1 LPALAGSTRFL
12 YMTKKKYFFTVLI
25 LGCLT
30 ALSPFSIDMYLPGF
44 PDIAKSLNTTTAE
57 VALSLSSFFIG
68 LAGGQL
74 LYGPLLDRFG
84 RKPPLYVG
92 LAVYIVASAGCFLVT
107 DIETLII
114 LRFVQAI
121 GSCVAGVA
129 SMAMVRD
136 LFPVE
141 ENAKVFALLIL
152 VLGASPMVAPT
163 VGGYITAAFNWHL
176 IFIIL
181 GIMGALLIPAVVWLP
196 DTYKPNRNLSLKPAP
211 IISSF
216 WEVAKTPQ
224 FFTYALAGAFSFMG
238 LFVYVS
244 GSPMVFMEIFKV
256 GAKTYGWIFA
266 GLSIGFIGASQLNNV
281 LLKKFTSEQIAR
293 AALTVQVIS
302 SIIFFTGSI
311 YGVFGLAGTIAMIFV
326 MLCCVGTTNPNAS
339 ALSLAPFSNNAGTAS
354 SLLGALQ
361 LGLGSF
367 GTMLVS
373 YFHSPTTLPMAGI
386 MAGSACV
393 ALLVLLIGRRFV
405 KHKVEAS
412 GVVVTGH

>member
-1 LPALAGSTRFL
+1 
-12 YMTKKKYFFTVLI
+12 MTKKKYFLTVLI

-44 PDIAKSLNTTTAE
+44 PDIAKSLNTTTAQ
-57 VALSLSSFFIG
+57 VALSLSSYFIG

-84 RKPPLYVG
+84 RKPPLYIG
-92 LAVYIVASAGCFLVT
+92 LAVYIAASAGCFMSA
-107 DIETLII
+107 DINTLIV
-114 LRFVQAI
+114 LRFIQAV
-121 GSCVAGVA
+121 GGCAAGVA
-129 SMAMVRD
+129 SMTMVRD

-163 VGGYITAAFNWHL
+163 AGGYITAAFNWHL
-176 IFIIL
+176 IFVVL
-181 GIMGALLIPAVVWLP
+181 GIMGLLLIPAVIWLP
-196 DTYKPNRNLSLKPAP
+196 DTYKPNLNYSLKPAP
-211 IISSF
+211 IINSF
-216 WEVAKTPQ
+216 WEVARTPQ

-244 GSPMVFMEIFKV
+244 GSPMVFMELFRV
-256 GAKTYGWIFA
+256 EAKTYGWIFA
-266 GLSIGFIGASQLNNV
+266 GLSIGFIGASQINNV

-293 AALTVQVIS
+293 TALTVQVIS
-302 SIIFFTGSI
+302 SVIFFTGSS
-311 YGVFGLAGTIAMIFV
+311 YGVFGLAGTIAMIFI

-339 ALSLAPFSNNAGTAS
+339 ALSLAPFSQNAGTAS

-367 GTMLVS
+367 GTMLIS
-373 YFHSPTTLPMAGI
+373 YFNIPTTLPMAGI
-386 MAGSACV
+386 MAASASI
-393 ALLVLLIGRRFV
+393 ALLVLLVGSRFIKNKV
-405 KHKVEAS
+405 KAKGA
-412 GVVVTGH
+412 VVAGH

>member
-1 LPALAGSTRFL
+1 
-12 YMTKKKYFFTVLI
+12 MTKRKYFFTVLI
-25 LGCLT
+25 LGALT

-44 PDIAKSLNTTTAE
+44 PDIAKSLNTTTAQ
-57 VALSLSSFFIG
+57 VALSLSSYFIG

-84 RKPPLYVG
+84 RKPPLYIG
-92 LAVYIVASAGCFLVT
+92 LAVYIAASAGCFMSS
-107 DIETLII
+107 DIETLIM
-114 LRFVQAI
+114 LRFIQAV
-121 GSCVAGVA
+121 GGCAAGVA
-129 SMAMVRD
+129 SMTMVRD

-152 VLGASPMVAPT
+152 VLGASPMIAPT
-163 VGGYITAAFNWHL
+163 VGGYVTAAFNWHL
-176 IFIIL
+176 IFVIL
-181 GIMGALLIPAVVWLP
+181 GIMGLLLIPAVIWLP
-196 DTYKPNRNLSLKPAP
+196 DTYKPNPNYSLKPAP
-211 IISSF
+211 IINSF
-216 WEVAKTPQ
+216 WDVAKTPQ
-224 FFTYALAGAFSFMG
+224 FITYALAGALSFMG

-256 GAKTYGWIFA
+256 GAKAYGWIFA

-281 LLKKFTSEQIAR
+281 FLKKFTSEQIAR
-293 AALTVQVIS
+293 TALTVQVIS
-302 SIIFFTGSI
+302 SVIFFTGSL
-311 YGVFGLAGTIAMIFV
+311 YGLFGLAGTIAMIFI

-339 ALSLAPFSNNAGTAS
+339 ALSLAPFAENVGTAA

-386 MAGSACV
+386 MAASASI
-393 ALLVLLIGRRFV
+393 ALLVLLIGSRFI
-405 KHKVEAS
+405 KHKVKA
-412 GVVVTGH
+412 TGAVAVGH

>member
-1 LPALAGSTRFL
+1 
-12 YMTKKKYFFTVLI
+12 MTKKKYFFTVLI

-44 PDIAKSLNTTTAE
+44 PDIAKSLNTTTAQ
-57 VALSLSSFFIG
+57 VALSLSSYFIG

-84 RKPPLYVG
+84 RKPPLYIG
-92 LAVYIVASAGCFLVT
+92 LVVYIVASAGCFMSA
-107 DIETLII
+107 DIDTLII
-114 LRFVQAI
+114 LRFIQAV
-121 GSCVAGVA
+121 GGCAAGVA
-129 SMAMVRD
+129 SMTMVRD

-176 IFIIL
+176 IFVVL
-181 GIMGALLIPAVVWLP
+181 GIMGLLLIPAVVWLP
-196 DTYKPNRNLSLKPAP
+196 DTYKPNPNYSLKPAP

-244 GSPMVFMEIFKV
+244 GSPMVFMELFKV
-256 GAKTYGWIFA
+256 EAKTYGWIFA

-293 AALTVQVIS
+293 AALTIQVIS
-302 SIIFFTGSI
+302 SVIFFTGSS
-311 YGVFGLAGTIAMIFV
+311 YGVFGLAGTIGMIFI

-339 ALSLAPFSNNAGTAS
+339 ALSLAPFAENAGTAA

-367 GTMLVS
+367 GTMLIS
-373 YFHSPTTLPMAGI
+373 YFNIPTTLPMAGI
-386 MAGSACV
+386 MAASASI
-393 ALLVLLIGRRFV
+393 ALLVLLVGSRFI
-405 KHKVEAS
+405 KNKVNAT
-412 GVVVTGH
+412 GAVVAGH

>member
-1 LPALAGSTRFL
+1 
-12 YMTKKKYFFTVLI
+12 MTKKKYFFTVLI

-44 PDIAKSLNTTTAE
+44 PDIAKSLNTTTAQ
-57 VALSLSSFFIG
+57 VALSLSSYFIG

-84 RKPPLYVG
+84 RKPPLYIG
-92 LAVYIVASAGCFLVT
+92 LAVYIAASAGCFMCT
-107 DIETLII
+107 DIDTLII
-114 LRFVQAI
+114 LRFIQAV
-121 GSCVAGVA
+121 GGCAAGVA
-129 SMAMVRD
+129 SMTMVRD

-163 VGGYITAAFNWHL
+163 AGGYITAAFNWHL
-176 IFIIL
+176 IFVVL
-181 GIMGALLIPAVVWLP
+181 GIMGILLIPAVIWLP
-196 DTYKPNRNLSLKPAP
+196 DTYKPNPNYSLKPVP
-211 IISSF
+211 IISAF

-238 LFVYVS
+238 LFVYVA
-244 GSPMVFMEIFKV
+244 GSPMVFMELFKV
-256 GAKTYGWIFA
+256 DKKVYGWIFA
-266 GLSIGFIGASQLNNV
+266 GLSIGFIGASQVNNV

-293 AALTVQVIS
+293 TALTVQVIS
-302 SIIFFTGSI
+302 SVIFFIGSI
-311 YGVFGLAGTIAMIFV
+311 YGVFGLAGTIGMIFI

-339 ALSLAPFSNNAGTAS
+339 ALSLAPFANNAGTAS

-367 GTMLVS
+367 ATMLVS

-386 MAGSACV
+386 MAASAGIALIV
-393 ALLVLLIGRRFV
+393 LLVGRRFV
-405 KHKVEAS
+405 KHKIEAS
-412 GVVVTGH
+412 GVVVAGH

>member
-1 LPALAGSTRFL
+1 
-12 YMTKKKYFFTVLI
+12 MTKKKYFFTVLI

-44 PDIAKSLNTTTAE
+44 PDIAKSLNTTTAQ
-57 VALSLSSFFIG
+57 VALSLSSYFIG

-84 RKPPLYVG
+84 RKPPLYIG
-92 LAVYIVASAGCFLVT
+92 LVVYIVASAGCFMSA
-107 DIETLII
+107 DIDTLII
-114 LRFVQAI
+114 LRFIQAV
-121 GSCVAGVA
+121 GGCAAGVA
-129 SMAMVRD
+129 SMTMVRD

-176 IFIIL
+176 IFVVL
-181 GIMGALLIPAVVWLP
+181 GIMGLLLIPAVVWLP
-196 DTYKPNRNLSLKPAP
+196 DTYKPNRNYSLKPAP

-244 GSPMVFMEIFKV
+244 GSPMVFMELFKV
-256 GAKTYGWIFA
+256 EAKTYGWIFA

-281 LLKKFTSEQIAR
+281 LLKKFTSEQIAK
-293 AALTVQVIS
+293 AALTIQVIS
-302 SIIFFTGSI
+302 SVIFFAGSS
-311 YGVFGLAGTIAMIFV
+311 YGVFGLAGTIAMIFI

-339 ALSLAPFSNNAGTAS
+339 ALSLAPFAENAGTAA

-367 GTMLVS
+367 GTMLIS
-373 YFHSPTTLPMAGI
+373 YFNIPTTLPMAGI
-386 MAGSACV
+386 MAASASI
-393 ALLVLLIGRRFV
+393 ALLVLLVGSRFI
-405 KHKVEAS
+405 KNKVNAT
-412 GVVVTGH
+412 GAVVAGH

>member
-1 LPALAGSTRFL
+1 
-12 YMTKKKYFFTVLI
+12 MTKKKYFFTVLI

-44 PDIAKSLNTTTAE
+44 PDIAKSLNTTTAQ
-57 VALSLSSFFIG
+57 VALSLSSYFIG

-84 RKPPLYVG
+84 RKPPLYIG
-92 LAVYIVASAGCFLVT
+92 LAVYIAASAGCFMSS

-114 LRFVQAI
+114 LRFIQAV
-121 GSCVAGVA
+121 GGCAAGVA
-129 SMAMVRD
+129 SMTMVRD

-176 IFIIL
+176 IFVVL
-181 GIMGALLIPAVVWLP
+181 GFMAILLIPAVIWLP
-196 DTYKPNRNLSLKPAP
+196 DTYKPNPNYSLKPAP
-211 IISSF
+211 IIHSF
-216 WEVAKTPQ
+216 WQVAKTPQ
-224 FFTYALAGAFSFMG
+224 FITYALAGAFSFMG

-281 LLKKFTSEQIAR
+281 LLKKFASGQIAR
-293 AALTVQVIS
+293 TALTVQVIS
-302 SIIFFTGSI
+302 SVIFFTGSL
-311 YGVFGLAGTIAMIFV
+311 YGLFGLTGTIVMVFI

-339 ALSLAPFSNNAGTAS
+339 ALSLAPFAENAGTAA

-386 MAGSACV
+386 MAASASV
-393 ALLVLLIGRRFV
+393 ALFVLLIGRRFIKNQV
-405 KHKVEAS
+405 KA
-412 GVVVTGH
+412 TGAVAAGH

>member
-1 LPALAGSTRFL
+1 
-12 YMTKKKYFFTVLI
+12 MTKKKYFFTVLI

-44 PDIAKSLNTTTAE
+44 PDIAKSLNTTTAQ
-57 VALSLSSFFIG
+57 VALSLSSYFIG

-84 RKPPLYVG
+84 RKPPLYIG
-92 LAVYIVASAGCFLVT
+92 LAVYIAASAGCFMSS

-114 LRFVQAI
+114 LRFIQAV
-121 GSCVAGVA
+121 GGCAAGVA
-129 SMAMVRD
+129 SMTMVRD

-176 IFIIL
+176 IFVVL
-181 GIMGALLIPAVVWLP
+181 GFMAVLLIPAVIWLP
-196 DTYKPNRNLSLKPAP
+196 DTYKPNPNYSLKPAP
-211 IISSF
+211 IVHSF
-216 WEVAKTPQ
+216 WDVAKTPQ
-224 FFTYALAGAFSFMG
+224 FITYALAGSFSFMG

-244 GSPMVFMEIFKV
+244 GSPMVFMEIFKLDK
-256 GAKTYGWIFA
+256 KTYGWIFA

-281 LLKKFTSEQIAR
+281 LLKKFTSEQIAGT
-293 AALTVQVIS
+293 ALTVQVIS
-302 SIIFFTGSI
+302 SIVFFTGSL
-311 YGVFGLAGTIAMIFV
+311 YGLFGLAGTIAMIFI

-339 ALSLAPFSNNAGTAS
+339 ALSLAPFAENAGTAA

-386 MAGSACV
+386 MAASAGA
-393 ALLVLLIGRRFV
+393 ALLVLLLGGRFI
-405 KHKVEAS
+405 KHKVNT
-412 GVVVTGH
+412 TGAAVAGH

>member
-1 LPALAGSTRFL
+1 
-12 YMTKKKYFFTVLI
+12 MTKQKYFFTVLI

-92 LAVYIVASAGCFLVT
+92 LAVYILASAGCFLVA

-114 LRFVQAI
+114 LRFIQAV

-163 VGGYITAAFNWHL
+163 AGGYITASFNWHL
-176 IFIIL
+176 IFVVL
-181 GIMGALLIPAVVWLP
+181 GIMGVLLIPAVMWLP
-196 DTYKPNRNLSLKPAP
+196 DTYKPNVNYSLKPAP
-211 IISSF
+211 IINSF
-216 WEVAKTPQ
+216 WGVAKLPQ
-224 FFTYALAGAFSFMG
+224 FYTYALAGAFSFMG

-244 GSPMVFMEIFKV
+244 ASPMVFMEVFKV
-256 GAKTYGWIFA
+256 DAKTYGWIFA
-266 GLSIGFIGASQLNNV
+266 GLSIGFIGASQVNNI
-281 LLKKFTSEQIAR
+281 LLKRFTSEQIAKT
-293 AALTVQVIS
+293 ALTVQVIS
-302 SIIFFTGSI
+302 SVVFLAGSYFGI
-311 YGVFGLAGTIAMIFV
+311 FGLPGTIAMIFI
-326 MLCCVGTTNPNAS
+326 MLCCIGTTNPNAS
-339 ALSLAPFSNNAGTAS
+339 ALALAPFEHNAGTAA

-361 LGLGSF
+361 LGLGSLA
-367 GTMLVS
+367 TVAVS
-373 YFHSPTTLPMAGI
+373 YFHSPTTIPMAAI
-386 MAGSACV
+386 MAVSVIV
-393 ALLVLLIGRRFV
+393 ALSVLLIGSKFITQ
-405 KHKVEAS
+405 KVEAS
-412 GVVVTGH
+412 GTVIAGH

>member
-1 LPALAGSTRFL
+1 
-12 YMTKKKYFFTVLI
+12 MTKRKYFFTVLI
-25 LGCLT
+25 LGALT

-44 PDIAKSLNTTTAE
+44 PDIARSLNTTTAE
-57 VALSLSSFFIG
+57 VALSLSSYFIG

-84 RKPPLYVG
+84 RKPPLYAG
-92 LAVYIVASAGCFLVT
+92 LAVYIAASAGCFMVS

-114 LRFVQAI
+114 LRFIQAV
-121 GSCVAGVA
+121 GGCAAAVA

-163 VGGYITAAFNWHL
+163 LGGYVTASLNWHL
-176 IFIIL
+176 IFVIL
-181 GIMGALLIPAVVWLP
+181 GVMGILLIPAVMWLP
-196 DTYKPNRNLSLKPAP
+196 DRYKPNPDYSLKPAP

-216 WEVAKTPQ
+216 WGVAITPQ
-224 FFTYALAGAFSFMG
+224 FYTYALAGAFSFMG

-281 LLKKFTSEQIAR
+281 LLKKFKSEQIAQT
-293 AALTVQVIS
+293 ALTVQVIGS
-302 SIIFFTGSI
+302 VIFFIGSI
-311 YGVFGLAGTIAMIFV
+311 YGLFGLAGTIAMIFI

-339 ALSLAPFSNNAGTAS
+339 ALALAPFEKNAGTAS

-373 YFHSPTTLPMAGI
+373 YFNIPTTLPMAGI
-386 MAGSACV
+386 MAVSASV

-412 GVVVTGH
+412 GAIAAGH

>member
-1 LPALAGSTRFL
+1 
-12 YMTKKKYFFTVLI
+12 MTKKKYFLTVLI

-44 PDIAKSLNTTTAE
+44 PDIAKSLNTTTAQ
-57 VALSLSSFFIG
+57 VALSLSSYFIG

-84 RKPPLYVG
+84 RKPPLYIG
-92 LAVYIVASAGCFLVT
+92 LAVYIAASIGCFMAA
-107 DIETLII
+107 DINTLII
-114 LRFVQAI
+114 LRFVQAV
-121 GSCVAGVA
+121 GGCAAGVA
-129 SMAMVRD
+129 SMTMVRD

-163 VGGYITAAFNWHL
+163 VGGYVTAAFNWHL
-176 IFIIL
+176 IFVIL
-181 GIMGALLIPAVVWLP
+181 GLMAVLLIPAVIWLP
-196 DTYKPNRNLSLKPAP
+196 DTYQPNVNYSLKPSP
-211 IISSF
+211 IINSF
-216 WEVAKTPQ
+216 WGVAKTPQ
-224 FFTYALAGAFSFMG
+224 FITYALAGALSFMG

-266 GLSIGFIGASQLNNV
+266 GLSIGFIGASQVNNI

-293 AALTVQVIS
+293 TALTVQVIS
-302 SIIFFTGSI
+302 STVFFIGSY
-311 YGVFGLAGTIAMIFV
+311 YGIFGLAGTIAMVFI

-339 ALSLAPFSNNAGTAS
+339 ALSLAPFATNAGTAS

-367 GTMLVS
+367 STMLIS
-373 YFHSPTTLPMAGI
+373 YFNSPTTVPMSGI
-386 MAGSACV
+386 MAASAIMALV
-393 ALLVLLIGRRFV
+393 VLLVGRRFIKHQV
-405 KHKVEAS
+405 KAT
-412 GVVVTGH
+412 GTVVGGH